1 MNEST
6 LRVLIEAGAL
16 RRLRIVADGARF
28 HVEVDTPGTTVV
40 VLTTKGAIK
49 TWSSLDSLARW
60 VRNLGIGSARLEL
73 ERWQPEQRSLGF

>member
-1 MNEST
+1 MNERT

-28 HVEVDTPGTTVV
+28 HVEVDTPNATVV
-40 VLTTKGAIK
+40 VLTTKGALK
-49 TWSSLDSLARW
+49 TWSSLDSSARW